1 MSGLMRRM
9 LETRGIYMA
18 PAGDEGAAGGG
29 GPAADA
35 GAAGKGE
42 QAAAGQENGTD
53 GGHGDRGNGDEG
65 GEGDAAAA
73 AAALAAKA
81 GDGNKPT
88 DREAQL
94 LKETMKWKE
103 KFRTLEL
110 THADI
115 QTQYD
120 GIDPVTARKLADDA
134 KERERT
140 DLEKKGEYD
149 RIVQQMRTENAKLIE
164 TKVGELTTTQQALQ
178 AALSQVESLTV
189 GEQFRKSEFISK
201 SSALPAT
208 IAQKEFGTYFE
219 FENGQMVPYDKPRG
233 AAERTVMV
241 DANGTPKTFEQ
252 AIAELH
258 MAHPDHKSLVRTT
271 LKAGAAS
278 KSEIGLNPAE
288 KGVTQVRGLG
298 KIEQGLN
305 ALTKANQ

>member
-1 MSGLMRRM
+1 
-9 LETRGIYMA
+9 
-18 PAGDEGAAGGG
+18 
-29 GPAADA
+29 
-35 GAAGKGE
+35 
-42 QAAAGQENGTD
+42 
-53 GGHGDRGNGDEG
+53 
-65 GEGDAAAA
+65 
-73 AAALAAKA
+73 
-81 GDGNKPT
+81 
-88 DREAQL
+88 
-94 LKETMKWKE
+94 MKWKE